1 MKTLLFSLFAEPDFS
16 EKIINGLNCEKG
28 EVFLHQFPDEENS
41 ITIQSDIKDKNVIL
55 LTDLEKPN
63 QKILMLMFF
72 ADLARE
78 LGAKNITLIAP
89 YLAYMRQDKRSH
101 PGEGISAQYF
111 AKLLSNYFDA
121 IITVEPHL
129 HGFHSLDE
137 IFTIPGIA
145 LRATRQVAHWIQAHI
160 ENPLI
165 IGPDAGAKEWA
176 DEIAQNINAPCVV
189 LEKIRKGD
197 RSVSIRLPKLDQYK
211 NLTPV
216 LVDDMISTGKTMIE
230 AIKQLN
236 SINMKS
242 SVCIAV
248 HGIFAENAYEDL
260 LSVNVNKVVT
270 CNTIKHVSNEIDI
283 SELIIDCLLT
293 H

>member
-1 MKTLLFSLFAEPDFS
+1 MKPIVFSLFSEFDFS

-28 EVFLHQFPDEENS
+28 ELMLHQFPDEEDS
-41 ITIQSDIKDKNVIL
+41 MTIQADIKNKNIIL
-55 LTDLEKPN
+55 LTDLAKPN
-63 QKILMLMFF
+63 QKILMLIFF
-72 ADLARE
+72 AELAKE
-78 LGAKNITLIAP
+78 LGAKKITLVTP
-89 YLAYMRQDKRSH
+89 YLSYMRQDKRSH
-101 PGEGISAQYF
+101 LGEGISAQYF
-111 AKLLSNYFDA
+111 AKLLSQYFDE
-121 IITVEPHL
+121 IITIEPHL
-129 HGFHSLDE
+129 HSYRSLNE
-137 IFTIPGIA
+137 IFTIPGVA
-145 LRATRQVAHWIQAHI
+145 LRATQQVAHWIQSHI

-176 DEIAQNINAPCVV
+176 DEIAQKINAPSIV

-197 RSVSIRLPKLDQYK
+197 RSVVIKLPSLEQYK

-236 SINMKS
+236 AINMKRA
-242 SVCIAV
+242 VCIAV
-248 HGIFAENAYEDL
+248 HGIFAENAYQDL

-283 SELIIDCLLT
+283 SELIIDYFLT